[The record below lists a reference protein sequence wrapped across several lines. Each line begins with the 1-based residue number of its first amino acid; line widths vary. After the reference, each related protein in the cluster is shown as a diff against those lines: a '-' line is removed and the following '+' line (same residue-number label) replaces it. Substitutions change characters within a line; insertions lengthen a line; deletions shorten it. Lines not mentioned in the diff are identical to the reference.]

1 MDCAQPLKKHWPIT
15 IDEFFMK
22 TFYKTGDHIA
32 YFLLHRFE
40 PETTEMGEA
49 IEMME
54 TCGLSDSMIDKFD
67 NYGAEYIAGYQNSTG
82 INTKKYWA
90 NIKLLVD
97 EYNKLKRGN
106 KTSYLVSSYFG
117 FIIAEVQKQA
127 DYYGEIYPD
136 VFSLSSNAVKQAMK
150 IIKDK

>member
-1 MDCAQPLKKHWPIT
+1 
-15 IDEFFMK
+15 
-22 TFYKTGDHIA
+22 
-32 YFLLHRFE
+32 
-40 PETTEMGEA
+40 MGKA

-54 TCGLSDSMIDKFD
+54 NCGLSDSMIDKFD
-67 NYGAEYIAGYQNSTG
+67 NYGAEYIAGYKNSTG
-82 INTKKYWA
+82 INTKKYWL

-106 KTSYLVSSYFG
+106 KTSYLISSYFD
-117 FIIAEVQKQA
+117 FILVEVQKLA